1 MIKLLLTFFLFSSL
15 AIAENLAVGS
25 DDILMRKAVSF
36 IDPKLFTKDRVFLE
50 TILSPKKDFYMESG
64 SVDSVKIIK
73 TLKNRGLINLFFKQ
87 PSEINLSFKTDGTT
101 ILFMKIMSDSLRN
114 IGYYKYITKESS
126 LKDKDFLWKI
136 SLTSEYATDPVLL
149 SSELEKNNCFI
160 TDIIRESATDW
171 TYVVDMRDAKID
183 TKKLIDGEGVALK
196 RSLYAYWLD
205 VSGIKE
211 LEIESSDR
219 NSWFPYI
226 SYYDKNLQLL
236 RVVRE
241 DEKKRKVSFNIEKD
255 VYYIKISDIYTLKNI
270 KDSLVLT
277 SRGEK

>member
-1 MIKLLLTFFLFSSL
+1 MIKLLLLLLFFTSL
-15 AIAENLAVGS
+15 AIAKDSAVGR
-25 DDILMRKAVSF
+25 DDILIKKAVGF
-36 IDPKLFTKDRVFLE
+36 IDPKLFTKDRAYLE
-50 TILSPKKDFYMESG
+50 NILSPRKDFYMEDG
-64 SVDSVKIIK
+64 RVDSVKIIK

-87 PSEINLSFKTDGTT
+87 PSEINLSFKTDGAT

-114 IGYYKYITKESS
+114 IGYYRYITKESS
-126 LKDKDFLWKI
+126 LKDRDFLWKI

-149 SSELEKNNCFI
+149 SDELEKNNCFI
-160 TDIIRESATDW
+160 VDVIKESPTDW

-183 TKKLIDGEGVALK
+183 AKKIIDGESVALK

-205 VSGIKE
+205 VSSIKE
-211 LEIESSDR
+211 LDIESSDR

-255 VYYIKISDIYTLKNI
+255 VCYIKISDIYTLKNI

-277 SRGEK
+277 SKGEK